1 MPYISRDPNG
11 QITAIFRDASP
22 EANQFIPQNAPELLS
37 FIGAPANTEL
47 FHSLDSDLIRVIEDV
62 IDALIHKK
70 LLLLTDLP
78 AEAQTKI
85 LARRNLRQNLPQS
98 SSILAPRDGLI
109 WGE

>member
-1 MPYISRDPNG
+1 MPYISRDSNG
-11 QITAIFRDASP
+11 HISAVFRDTHASAS
-22 EANQFIPQNAPELLS
+22 EFIPLNAPELVS

-62 IDALIHKK
+62 IDALIRKN

-85 LARRNLRQNLPQS
+85 LARRNLRQSLPQGT
-98 SSILAPRDGLI
+98 SILSPNDGLI
-109 WGE
+109 